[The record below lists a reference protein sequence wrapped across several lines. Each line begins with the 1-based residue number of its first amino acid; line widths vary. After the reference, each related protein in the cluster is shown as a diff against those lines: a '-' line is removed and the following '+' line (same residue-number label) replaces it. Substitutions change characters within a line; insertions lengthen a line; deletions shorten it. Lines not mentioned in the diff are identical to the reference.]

1 MDILTIKLESE
12 RFLLKR
18 IIALPY
24 DTVHIHN
31 GRVYVNDQIVDEI
44 PTEYS
49 GLADTP
55 YTLGEG
61 EYFVLGDN
69 RSNSLDSRYPDVGI
83 IKKDQICE
91 KIIFVN

>member
-1 MDILTIKLESE
+1 MLNKATDSSVAL
-12 RFLLKR
+12 FNQ
-18 IIALPY
+18 IISSRHK
-24 DTVHIHN
+24 VHIHN
-31 GRVYVNDQIVDEI
+31 GRVYVNDRIVDEI

-69 RSNSLDSRYPDVGI
+69 RSNSLDNRYPDVGI
-83 IKKDQICE
+83 IKKDQICG
-91 KIIFVN
+91 KVIFVK